1 MSWADEC
8 QIEPAVVAVLY
19 LEHADELRRFLVGVL
34 RDPHAA
40 ADAMQ
45 SAFAKLVEQGHSVKA
60 ESRKSWLFSVAYRE
74 ALVLKR
80 RLGVERGAIE
90 KLASGKPTGRSSGEA
105 PDAPLIKWET
115 VERVRR
121 ALEKL
126 PAEQREVVN
135 LKISEQMTFAAMAAQ
150 LNLPLGTVLTRMQL
164 ALAKLRR
171 ALGDER

>member
-1 MSWADEC
+1 LSWAGEC
-8 QIEPAVVAVLY
+8 QIEPAVVAALY
-19 LEHADELRRFLVGVL
+19 LEHADELRRFLIGVL

-45 SAFAKLVEQGHSVKA
+45 SAFAKLVEQGPSVKA
-60 ESRKSWLFSVAYRE
+60 ESRKSWLFTVAYRE

-80 RLGVERGAIE
+80 RQGVERGAIE
-90 KLASGKPTGRSSGEA
+90 KLASDPLGKQLRYDP
-105 PDAPLIKWET
+105 PDAPLIEWET

-121 ALEKL
+121 AMENL
-126 PAEQREVVN
+126 PAEQREVVR
-135 LKISEQMTFAAMAAQ
+135 LKITEQMTFAAMAAQ